1 MWDSQELLPSM
12 ELFRDRKLNNLYS
25 LQGFRGIIKNIYE
38 IVQISNFTS
47 SSLIAGLAN
56 LQISSNR

>member
-12 ELFRDRKLNNLYS
+12 ELFRDRKLNNPYS